1 MKKLLIVLL
10 ISTVYSTAFAGGSSK
25 SALRISRA
33 GIDSSRF
40 YKDTII
46 KWMTLEEAMA
56 AQQKKPKKIFI
67 SIFATWCGW
76 CRKEDAVT
84 YKNREIAHY
93 MNQHFYP
100 VKFNAETKTAVVFKG
115 KTYEF
120 NPDKKIFANAFA
132 TNLLNGKMSYPASVV
147 LDETGE
153 KIDIHQGYLDPIS
166 MEIALNFTGSNAYK
180 KMKQGQFEEE
190 FYGKIE

>member
-1 MKKLLIVLL
+1 MKKLLTILL
-10 ISTVYSTAFAGGSSK
+10 ISAVYYNATAGGSYT
-25 SALRISRA
+25 SAKRISRA

-46 KWMTLEEAMA
+46 KWMTIEEAMA

-67 SIFATWCGW
+67 SFFATWCGW

-93 MNQHFYP
+93 INQHFYP
-100 VKFNAETKTAVVFKG
+100 VKFNAETKTSVAFKG

-120 NPDKKIFANAFA
+120 IPDKKIFANAFA
-132 TNLLNGKMSYPASVV
+132 TTMLNGKLSYPASVV
-147 LDETGE
+147 LDETGT

-180 KMKQGQFEEE
+180 KMKQAQFEEE